1 VKEGRTAYGGRSK
14 EQGWILKTVRLK
26 GVPKLTHKLTI
37 FGLHESADF
46 TRSALYLRQT
56 RRLLAGLSHHFV
68 SGANANKEGADA
80 NGESL
85 QDE

>member
-1 VKEGRTAYGGRSK
+1 M
-14 EQGWILKTVRLK
+14 LKFHRRPHNFV
-26 GVPKLTHKLTI
+26 I

-46 TRSALYLRQT
+46 TRSALCLRQT
-56 RRLLAGLSHHFV
+56 RRLLAGFSRHLV

-80 NGESL
+80 KRESL